1 MNKNMTAIF
10 IFFLA
15 APYAPLEAA
24 EGVKMAFRGGLIAPP
39 PCTIN
44 GGKKIDVDFGDR
56 VGVNKVDGQNYRQ
69 TLDYSITCERGAL
82 PWQMTLTLKGG
93 VSFERA
99 TLQTNKPDL
108 GIRIYQNDMPFII
121 NTPLN
126 IVPGNLPLLE
136 AVPIAKPGS
145 TLTEGAF
152 SATATL
158 QADYQ

>member
-1 MNKNMTAIF
+1 MNKNVTAVYL
-10 IFFLA
+10 FLLV
-15 APYAPLEAA
+15 APYVSLEAA
-24 EGVKMAFRGGLIAPP
+24 EGVNMTFRGGLIAPP

-56 VGVNKVDGQNYRQ
+56 VGVNKVDGKIYRQ
-69 TLDYSITCERGAL
+69 TIDYSITCERGAL
-82 PWQMTLTLKGG
+82 PWQMTLTLRGG

-99 TLQTNKPDL
+99 ALQTNKLDL
-108 GIRIYQNDMPFII
+108 GIRIYQNNTPFII

-126 IVPGNLPLLE
+126 IVPGDLPLLE

-145 TLTEGAF
+145 TLIEGAF